1 MWNFIFKI
9 LTNTIMKKMLKYP
22 KLVGWNFNL
31 DPRSGETKRTFLLS
45 NNTKSVV
52 LFEFWNSIWNF
63 ENNPTT
69 WMGHDIPL
77 NCQQIKWEQAFGL
90 LLF

>member
-1 MWNFIFKI
+1 MFQEQKRFLDNYPLLHSANMKLVHYKLRKNSVKLYTVFKI

-45 NNTKSVV
+45 NNTRSVV
-52 LFEFWNSIWNF
+52 LFEF
-63 ENNPTT
+63 
-69 WMGHDIPL
+69 
-77 NCQQIKWEQAFGL
+77 
-90 LLF
+90 